1 MGVLE
6 RRIIIPYKPRQVF
19 RAFHDRQERFA
30 VIVAHRRCGK
40 TVASVN
46 DMIRRATLCPL
57 EHGRYAF
64 VAPFRA
70 QGKEIAWEYLKRYS
84 RPVLSRE
91 PNESELWIETISGSR
106 IAIHGADNPDRL
118 RGSYLDG
125 VVLDEYADMWPS
137 VWGEIIRPMLADRQ
151 GWATFIG
158 TPKGRNSFWQAYD
171 AAGRNGWF
179 SAILR
184 ASETHLLSTEEL
196 EAARRDMSAE
206 QFAQEFE
213 CSFDAAIVGSYYGRE
228 IADVERQGRVCEFAV
243 EPSIPVECAWDLGI
257 GDSTAIWFWQAVGG
271 EIRVVDF
278 YEASGFGLE
287 HYAKVLADRGY
298 RYGHDHVPHDARVR
312 ELGTG
317 RTRIETLFALGR
329 APVLVPDHN
338 LEDGI
343 SAARLCLPR
352 VWFHRD
358 RCAAGLEA
366 LRQYRADYDERT
378 KAFKNRPRHDWASHA
393 ADAFRYLAM
402 AWREAARPVPAQPAP
417 VIKGLNDYTW
427 DEIWEMEEGTPD
439 RPLRYERI

>member
-1 MGVLE
+1 MGVVE
-6 RRIIIPYKPRQVF
+6 RRLVIPYKPREVF

-46 DMIRRATLCPL
+46 DMIRRAALCPL

-70 QGKEIAWEYLKRYS
+70 QGKEIAWEYLKRYA

-91 PNESELWIETISGSR
+91 PNESELWVELVSDAR
-106 IAIHGADNPDRL
+106 ITIHGADNPDRL

-125 VVLDEYADMWPS
+125 VVLDEYSDMWPS

-151 GWATFIG
+151 GWAVFIG
-158 TPKGRNSFWQAYD
+158 TPRGRNSFWQAYD

-184 ASETHLLSTEEL
+184 ASETGLLSAEEL
-196 EAARRDMSAE
+196 EAARRDMTAE
-206 QFAQEFE
+206 QYAQEFE

-228 IADVERQGRVCEFAV
+228 IADAEREGRVCDLAL
-243 EPSIPVECAWDLGI
+243 EPSIPVDCAWDLGI

-278 YEASGFGLE
+278 YEAAGFGLE

-298 RYGHDHVPHDARVR
+298 RYGVDYLPHDARVR

-317 RTRIETLFALGR
+317 RTRVETLTALGR
-329 APVLVPDHN
+329 WPALVPDHKV
-338 LEDGI
+338 EDGVN
-343 SAARLCLPR
+343 AARLALSR
-352 VWFHRD
+352 TWFGRE
-358 RCAAGLEA
+358 RCGAGLEA
-366 LRQYRADYDERT
+366 LRQYRADFDERT
-378 KAFKNRPRHDWASHA
+378 KAFKNKPRHDWTSHA

-402 AWREAARPVPAQPAP
+402 AWQERTKPKPAP
-417 VIKGLNDYTW
+417 QPKPLFKPLNETTW
-427 DEIWEMEEGTPD
+427 DELEEFD
-439 RPLRYERI
+439 QSDWRRKERI